1 MKKNLRFFIALYA
14 SKLVQLLLKL
24 MGRNASYFPGE
35 VAFKLCPDFLGR
47 IDKPETIIGVTGT
60 NGKTTCCNLIIS
72 TLQSLGYDVL
82 NNKFGSNVAAGVA
95 SSLISGSSLS
105 GKAKKNIAV
114 FEIDERSSVRI
125 YPYVTP
131 TYLLCTNLFRDS
143 IRRNAHSEYI
153 LDIISK
159 NVPAKTTLILN
170 ADDNV
175 SSRIAPQNARKYFGI
190 LPMPGEDNSC
200 ANIVN
205 DMRLC
210 PKCHNRLEYSLIR
223 YHHIGRAN
231 CPACGFASP
240 SPDYAADVDF
250 SAMRMIMQLGGKSY
264 VMPLMNDSLFNA
276 YNQTAVLAVLS
287 EFGIEPEKLIKAF
300 CSQQIVETRFSD
312 EKVCG
317 VEVVSNM
324 AKGQNSIA
332 CSCVFDYVKKVPGTK
347 EVILILE
354 DVHDNKVS
362 SENMSWIYDADFEF
376 LNDENIKH
384 IIVGGVRAI
393 DFKVRMLIAGVP
405 EEKIVCIDDVK
416 ATPDGLSWDCEKIYV
431 LHELYWND
439 IALGVRDDIK
449 NRLRA
454 KGEKTA

>member
-35 VAFKLCPDFLGR
+35 VALKLCPDFMGR
-47 IDKPETIIGVTGT
+47 IGKPEKIIGVTGT

-95 SSLISGSSLS
+95 SSLISGSSLT
-105 GKAKKNIAV
+105 GKAKKQIAV

-153 LDIISK
+153 LGIISRS
-159 NVPAKTTLILN
+159 VPASTTLILN

-175 SSRIAPQNARKYFGI
+175 SSRIAPANKRKYFGI
-190 LPMPGEDNSC
+190 LPMPGEDASC
-200 ANIVN
+200 DNIIN

-210 PKCHNRLEYSLIR
+210 PVCRAKLDYSLIR
-223 YHHIGRAN
+223 YHHIGRAS
-231 CPACGFASP
+231 CPSCGFASP
-240 SPDYAADVDF
+240 APDYAADVDF
-250 SAMRMIMQLGGKSY
+250 GAMRMIMPIGGKSY
-264 VMPLMNDSLFNA
+264 AMPLMNDSLFNA
-276 YNQTAVLAVLS
+276 YNQAAVLAVLS
-287 EFGIEPEKLIKAF
+287 EFGIAPEKLIKSL
-300 CSQQIVETRFSD
+300 CSQKIVETRFSS
-312 EKVCG
+312 EKIG
-317 VEVVSNM
+317 GIEVINNM

-347 EVILILE
+347 ELILILE
-354 DVHDNKVS
+354 DVHDNKAS

-376 LNDENIKH
+376 LNDEKIRR
-384 IIVGGVRAI
+384 IIVGGVRAV
-393 DFKVRMLIAGVP
+393 DFKVRMLIAGIP

-416 ATPDGLSWDCEKIYV
+416 ATPDGLGWDCEKIYV

-439 IALGVRDDIK
+439 IALAVRDDIK

-454 KGEKTA
+454 KGENKA